1 VTSARRAAASS
12 VAAADGKNPH
22 RLGLSWI
29 VVSSFEAVAAR
40 EKIIKII
47 SALGQSMSYPLFQDD
62 AMKRYKTHYPRR
74 SLLSV
79 PYSVRPD
86 RIERG
91 LRILRALRFSI
102 AAAAAPVSR
111 PQQREFDFIL
121 SRGA

>member
-1 VTSARRAAASS
+1 
-12 VAAADGKNPH
+12 
-22 RLGLSWI
+22 
-29 VVSSFEAVAAR
+29 
-40 EKIIKII
+40 
-47 SALGQSMSYPLFQDD
+47 MSYPLFHDG

-111 PQQREFDFIL
+111 PHQHEFDFIASKRAPL
-121 SRGA
+121 PHGKMTPKECSAVDSLPHNQ

>member
-1 VTSARRAAASS
+1 
-12 VAAADGKNPH
+12 
-22 RLGLSWI
+22 
-29 VVSSFEAVAAR
+29 
-40 EKIIKII
+40 
-47 SALGQSMSYPLFQDD
+47 MSYPLFHAG

-74 SLLSV
+74 SLLAV

-121 SRGA
+121 SRRA